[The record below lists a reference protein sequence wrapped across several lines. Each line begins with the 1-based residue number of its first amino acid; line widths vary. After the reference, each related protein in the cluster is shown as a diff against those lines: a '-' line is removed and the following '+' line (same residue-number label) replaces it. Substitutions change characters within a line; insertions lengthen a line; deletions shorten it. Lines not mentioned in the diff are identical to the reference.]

1 MEPRVEFIITVDG
14 ISAQDFVNRLV
25 HESQITTD
33 DGMNFIFL
41 KKLELDEAGI
51 DQSIEVL
58 LQDST
63 SIAAKP
69 EGPENIEI
77 QYEIEGFQKEYPEID
92 LQSWDWGM
100 IPIGHMKV
108 KAVDD
113 GIQARCESDGEYS
126 AELQAVAVWL
136 LHVYGGQAHIV

>member
-1 MEPRVEFIITVDG
+1 MEPKVEFIIAVDG
-14 ISAQDFVNRLV
+14 ISAQDFVNLA
-25 HESQITTD
+25 HESQIATD
-33 DGMNFIFL
+33 DGMNFIHM
-41 KKLELDEAGI
+41 KKLERDEAGTEL
-51 DQSIEVL
+51 SIEVL

-63 SIAAKP
+63 SIAAEP
-69 EGPENIEI
+69 EGPDDIEI

-92 LQSWDWGM
+92 LKSWDWEM
-100 IPIGHMKV
+100 IPIGRIEV

-136 LHVYGGQAHIV
+136 LRVYGGQAHIA